1 MKILL
6 TSLPREAE
14 ALDYT
19 TRDYLLTDFS
29 KYPPLGLM
37 AIASGISANH
47 SIELFDASIKAPT
60 IVEAVAGIVKAK
72 PDLLGIS
79 VVTRRL
85 WALTEITRAVR
96 HQLPQCK
103 IVVGGPH
110 INYWP
115 LETLQLG
122 NIDYA
127 LPGSCEFSFPELVEA
142 VSDSSQEKLAR
153 ISGLHY
159 FVDGKPAV
167 NPKGTQHKPLL
178 DSVPFPRRNLV
189 STNDYYTA
197 VDMASMTT
205 TYSSLGC
212 PFKCIYCDVQDK
224 RFSFRSGK
232 NIADEFESLIEQ
244 GIEEI
249 HVFDDV
255 FNIRKDRVMELCNEI
270 KKRGIKPR
278 WSIRARVTPWDRE
291 MLQAIRDAGCT
302 RIHVGVES
310 LDEETLVY
318 MNKRQT
324 LADIHSFFQIC
335 NELGLDTLAYLI
347 IGFPTETE
355 AYRNTFYERLLAL
368 NPTYAFVNILF
379 PLPKTEYYE
388 NLIKNGTYQRDY
400 WAEFLKNPTPNF
412 VLPLPRSPV
421 LQKHL
426 EETADRFHRKF
437 CFRMRFLW
445 REFRRSIVHPSVLLL
460 KIQLAFI
467 LLRETVSWRRRY

>member
-6 TSLPREAE
+6 ISLPREGE

-37 AIASGISANH
+37 AIASGISADH
-47 SIELFDASIKAPT
+47 SVELFDASIKAPT
-60 IVEAVAGIVKAK
+60 IAETIAGIVKAR

-85 WALTEITRAVR
+85 WALTEITRIVR
-96 HQLPQCK
+96 QKLPQCT

-115 LETLQLG
+115 SETLHLG

-127 LPGSCEFSFPELVEA
+127 LPGSCEFSFPELIEA
-142 VSDSSQEKLAR
+142 VSESSQEKLAQ
-153 ISGLHY
+153 ISSLHY
-159 FVDGKPAV
+159 FAEGKLV
-167 NPKGTQHKPLL
+167 INPDFSRYSLIL
-178 DSVPFPRRNLV
+178 DHIPFPRRNLV
-189 STNDYYTA
+189 STNDYFTA

-205 TYSSLGC
+205 TYSSRGC
-212 PFKCIYCDVQDK
+212 PFSCIFCDVQDK
-224 RFSFRSGK
+224 SFSFRSGN

-244 GIEEI
+244 GVEEI
-249 HVFDDV
+249 HIFDDV
-255 FNIRKDRVMELCNEI
+255 FNVRKDRVMELCSEI

-310 LDEETLVY
+310 LDEETLLY
-318 MNKRQT
+318 MNKHQT

-379 PLPKTEYYE
+379 PLPRTKYYE
-388 NLIKNGTYQRDY
+388 DLIKNGTYQRDY
-400 WAEFLKNPTPNF
+400 WADYLMNPTPNF
-412 VLPLPRSPV
+412 VLPLPRSPE

-426 EETADRFHRKF
+426 EEIADRFHRKF

-445 REFRRSIVHPSVLLL
+445 REFRRSIVQPSVLLL
-460 KIQLAFI
+460 KIRLAFI
-467 LLRETVSWRRRY
+467 LLRETVSWRR